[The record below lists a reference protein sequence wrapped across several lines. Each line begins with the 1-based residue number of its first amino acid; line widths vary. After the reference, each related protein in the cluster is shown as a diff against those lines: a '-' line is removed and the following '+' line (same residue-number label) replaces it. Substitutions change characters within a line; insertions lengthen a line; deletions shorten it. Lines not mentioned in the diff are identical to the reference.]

1 MGGKMRIIKTI
12 KEMQVEIQ
20 HQKRHSKK
28 IGFVPTMGYLHEGHL
43 TLLKK
48 ARQENDLIVLSI
60 FVNPL
65 QFGPTEDYAAYPRDF
80 ERDCALAEAEG
91 VDYVFFPEVKE
102 MYPNEPSIKV
112 TVQDRTDVLCGKSR
126 PGHFDGV
133 ATVLIK
139 LFNIVMPDTAYFG
152 RKDAQQVAVVE
163 GLIDEFNF
171 PIELVSVEVIREED
185 GLAKSSRNVN
195 LLPEERSQAA
205 ALYEGLSL
213 AQEAIVKG
221 EGDPREVIAL
231 IRDLLA
237 NKTNAKIDY
246 VEILTFPQLKP
257 IEKLEGKIIIALA
270 VKFSQVRLID
280 NVILEIE
287 GTRIR
292 VKRRGL

>member
-1 MGGKMRIIKTI
+1 MRIITTI
-12 KEMQVEIQ
+12 REMQAEIQ
-20 HQKRHSKK
+20 NQKRLSRT

-43 TLLKK
+43 TLLNR
-48 ARQENDLIVLSI
+48 ARQENDLLVLSI

-112 TVQDRTDVLCGKSR
+112 TVHERTDVLCGKSR

-139 LFNIVMPDTAYFG
+139 LFNIVMPDKAYFG

-163 GLIDEFNF
+163 GLMDEFNF

-195 LLPEERSQAA
+195 LLPEERNQAA
-205 ALYEGLSL
+205 VLHEGLSL
-213 AQEAIVKG
+213 AQKAILQG
-221 EGDPREVIAL
+221 ERDPRKVIAL
-231 IRDLLA
+231 ITDLLV

-246 VEILTFPQLKP
+246 VELLTYPQLKP
-257 IEKLEGKIIIALA
+257 IDKLEGKFIIALA

-287 GTRIR
+287 DTRY
-292 VKRRGL
+292 K

>member
-1 MGGKMRIIKTI
+1 MRIITTI
-12 KEMQVEIQ
+12 REMQAEIQ
-20 HQKRHSKK
+20 NQKRLSRT

-43 TLLKK
+43 TLLNR
-48 ARQENDLIVLSI
+48 ARQENDLLVLSI

-112 TVQDRTDVLCGKSR
+112 TVHERTDVLCGKSR

-139 LFNIVMPDTAYFG
+139 LFNIVMPDKAYFG

-195 LLPEERSQAA
+195 LLPEERNQAA
-205 ALYEGLSL
+205 VLHEGLSL
-213 AQEAIVKG
+213 AQKAILQG
-221 EGDPREVIAL
+221 ERDPRKVIAL
-231 IRDLLA
+231 ITDLLV

-246 VEILTFPQLKP
+246 VELLTYPQLKP
-257 IEKLEGKIIIALA
+257 IDKLEGKFIIALA

-287 GTRIR
+287 DTR
-292 VKRRGL
+292 

>member
-1 MGGKMRIIKTI
+1 MRIITTI
-12 KEMQVEIQ
+12 KEMQAEIQ
-20 HQKRHSKK
+20 NQKRLSRT

-43 TLLKK
+43 TLLNR
-48 ARQENDLIVLSI
+48 ARQENDLLVLSI

-80 ERDCALAEAEG
+80 VRDCALAEAEG

-102 MYPNEPSIKV
+102 MYPNEHSIKV
-112 TVQDRTDVLCGKSR
+112 TVYERTDVLCGKSR

-139 LFNIVMPDTAYFG
+139 LFNIVMPDKAYFG

-195 LLPEERSQAA
+195 LLQEERNQAA
-205 ALYEGLSL
+205 VLYEGLSL
-213 AQEAIVKG
+213 AQKAIVQG
-221 EGDPREVIAL
+221 ERDPRKVIAL
-231 IRDLLA
+231 ITDLLV

-246 VEILTFPQLKP
+246 VELLTYPQLKP
-257 IEKLEGKIIIALA
+257 IDKLEGKFIIALA
-270 VKFSQVRLID
+270 VKFSHVRLID

-287 GTRIR
+287 NTR
-292 VKRRGL
+292 